1 MSILFLKDSNNNGFA
16 LVELA
21 VVMSII
27 GIFSAVGIP
36 LYTQARNN
44 AIIEG
49 AKQVLFSMKKDCES
63 NYAYGIPSDFSQLR
77 INKYTIAPSSND
89 CSLIGAIANDNNIF
103 PSFTYDINEGTFSCF
118 FKDEEATPFPECK
131 KSGRNSIAL
140 NPFKNNSD
148 NEKNSK
154 SQQNIELT
162 KKKAEEEAIAKK
174 KAEEALAKQEAEKA
188 LAKQEAK
195 EAQSLQAFQDAKD
208 KRDNALKFEELSKT
222 VDSNCGTKDELK
234 KAEMGMLNMRGF
246 ESMIW
251 NTPGQ
256 RNRGQITNRSGNAIA
271 GYRQKIQFMKDCRQA
286 YPNLL
291 YSKINKEYEVANMQR
306 QLDRVLRDEEKIL
319 KQRAEARAN
328 DPCSSENRKS
338 WEKLSLSRRSILSK
352 RCGTSQLRIELNPS
366 VKATWA
372 LNKSVKEFDNIK
384 SSISRFEGEKYLSWE
399 KMIEKNEI
407 EARQFLAE
415 SKN

>member
-1 MSILFLKDSNNNGFA
+1 MSISFLNKTNNDGFTMI
-16 LVELA
+16 EIA
-21 VVMSII
+21 VVMGVMGIISGI
-27 GIFSAVGIP
+27 GIPVYNNVQKNIVIESAKTT
-36 LYTQARNN
+36 L
-44 AIIEG
+44 
-49 AKQVLFSMKKDCES
+49 LSMKKDCES
-63 NYAYGIPSDFSQLR
+63 NYAYGIPSDFSHLR

-89 CSLIGAIANDNNIF
+89 CSLIGAIANDNNKF

-140 NPFKNNSD
+140 NPFKNKSD

-162 KKKAEEEAIAKK
+162 KIKAEEEAIAKK
-174 KAEEALAKQEAEKA
+174 KAEEVLAKQEAR
-188 LAKQEAK
+188 EAK
-195 EAQSLQAFQDAKD
+195 SLQAFQDAKD

-234 KAEMGMLNMRGF
+234 KAEMGMLNMQGF

-271 GYRQKIQFMKDCRQA
+271 GYRQKIQFMKDCREA
-286 YPNLL
+286 YPKLL
-291 YSKINKEYEVANMQR
+291 YSKINKEYEVASMQR

-328 DPCSSENRKS
+328 DPCSSKNRKS

-399 KMIEKNEI
+399 KIIEKNEM

-415 SKN
+415 SRN

>member
-27 GIFSAVGIP
+27 GIFSAIGIP
-36 LYTQARNN
+36 LYTQARDN

-49 AKQVLFSMKKDCES
+49 AKQVLFSMKKNCES
-63 NYAYGIPSDFSQLR
+63 NYAWGIPSDFSQLR
-77 INKYTIAPSSND
+77 IKNYTISPSSNN
-89 CSLIGAIANDNNIF
+89 CSLISAVANDNKNF
-103 PSFTYDINEGTFSCF
+103 PSFTYDMNEGTFSCF
-118 FKDEEATPFPECK
+118 FKEKEATPFPDCK
-131 KSGRNSIAL
+131 KI
-140 NPFKNNSD
+140 
-148 NEKNSK
+148 NSK
-154 SQQNIELT
+154 ESAAEKESRRKAQERADLVAQIQ
-162 KKKAEEEAIAKK
+162 AEEEAATLEKA
-174 KAEEALAKQEAEKA
+174 KAEAEALAKQEAEKA

-195 EAQSLQAFQDAKD
+195 EAKSLQAFQDAKD
-208 KRDNALKFEELSKT
+208 KRDNALKFEDLSKT

-234 KAEMGMLNMRGF
+234 KSEMGMLNMRGF

-251 NTPGQ
+251 NTLGQ
-256 RNRGQITNRSGNAIA
+256 RNRGQITNRSSNAIA

-338 WEKLSLSRRSILSK
+338 WKKLSLSRRSILSK

-399 KMIEKNEI
+399 KMIKENEMK
-407 EARQFLAE
+407 ARQFLAE

>member
-1 MSILFLKDSNNNGFA
+1 MSISFLNKSNKDGFTM
-16 LVELA
+16 VELA
-21 VVMSII
+21 VVMGVMGIISGI
-27 GIFSAVGIP
+27 GIPVYNNVQKNIVIASAKTT
-36 LYTQARNN
+36 L
-44 AIIEG
+44 
-49 AKQVLFSMKKDCES
+49 LSMKKDCES
-63 NYAYGIPSDFSQLR
+63 NYAYGISSDFSQLR
-77 INKYTIAPSSND
+77 INNYTITPSSNE
-89 CSLIGAIANDNNIF
+89 CSLIGVIANENNKF
-103 PSFTYDINEGTFSCF
+103 PSFSYDLNKETFSCF

-131 KSGRNSIAL
+131 KSGRNSIAS
-140 NPFKNNSD
+140 NPFKNNFD

-154 SQQNIELT
+154 SQQNIELA
-162 KKKAEEEAIAKK
+162 KKKSEEEAIAKK
-174 KAEEALAKQEAEKA
+174 IAEEALAKQEA
-188 LAKQEAK
+188 K
-195 EAQSLQAFQDAKD
+195 EALSLQSFQDAKD

-234 KAEMGMLNMRGF
+234 RAESGMFNMMGF

-251 NTPGQ
+251 NTPRQ

-271 GYRQKIQFMKDCRQA
+271 GYRQKIQFIKDCRQT

-291 YSKINKEYEVANMQR
+291 HSKINKEYEVANMQR

-328 DPCSSENRKS
+328 DPCSAEARELRRKAGIS
-338 WEKLSLSRRSILSK
+338 NSRSALWSK

-372 LNKSVKEFDNIK
+372 LNKSVKEFENIK

-399 KMIEKNEI
+399 KMIEKNEM